1 MALTP
6 TIHVGRELIW
16 LDADALA
23 KDEIKLD
30 RESIS
35 EQCEG
40 CGRDILETGTIR
52 RAHGVTSVDCSECG
66 EWYEVVI
73 QDVT

>member
-6 TIHVGRELIW
+6 TIRVGRELIW

-23 KDEIKLD
+23 KDEVKLD

-40 CGRDILETGTIR
+40 CGRDILESGQIR
-52 RAHGVTSVDCSECG
+52 RAHGVTSVECDVCC
-66 EWYEVVI
+66 EAYEVVL